1 MSNVEYYITDGT
13 RFIKQGIN
21 NQYKLVSNITIA
33 DVWDNLKVAK
43 AILENSIPKA
53 LRNEF
58 FVAKLNNGKLDK
70 CSKTEKEKRERRN
83 ELTAAN
89 DKKREFVLNLYS
101 FDEDVGVQNLI
112 SGFDAINK
120 MLTETEN
127 LKPELEKELATLE
140 FMLEDLKHYRLR
152 KRLGTVNSYKFK
164 ELGDK
169 IISKR
174 TSVKNQLEIL
184 RKINQYRDSITNPI
198 RDICKTI
205 DSVQNKKYTP
215 RVLVDLFE
223 NDNLEIEF

>member
-1 MSNVEYYITDGT
+1 MSKVEYYITDGT
-13 RFIKQGIN
+13 KFIKQGIN
-21 NQYKLVSNITIA
+21 NQYRVVSNISIA

-43 AILENSIPKA
+43 AILENSIPKV
-53 LRNEF
+53 LRSGF

-70 CSKTEKEKRERRN
+70 CSKTEEEKKERRS

-89 DKKREFVLNLYS
+89 DDKREFALNLYS
-101 FDEDVGVQNLI
+101 FDEDLDVQNLI

-120 MLTETEN
+120 MLVETEN

-169 IISKR
+169 IVAR
-174 TSVKNQLEIL
+174 RASVKNQLEIL
-184 RKINQYRDSITNPI
+184 RKINQYREVITNPI
-198 RDICKTI
+198 KDICKTI
-205 DSVQNKKYTP
+205 DGVQNKKYIP

-223 NDNLEIEF
+223 NDNLDFEL